1 MRITPLEVQNHHFS
15 RRFTGLDPDEVQTF
29 LRMVAEDYESLMR
42 ENEVLVEKALRLEGR
57 VEELAAD
64 ERILRETLVS
74 AQAMSEDMRQSAV
87 REAEVLLSEA
97 EVRAEKILDASHRRA
112 ARLAEEIREMRSVR
126 ARLAMALRAS
136 IESHLNLVDNL
147 EKATDEE
154 DPIAEGKVTYL
165 SPNPGASSADSSGS
179 A

>member
-1 MRITPLEVQNHHFS
+1 MRITPLEVQNHNFS
-15 RRFTGLDPDEVQTF
+15 RRFTGLDPDEVVTF

-126 ARLAMALRAS
+126 ARLASALRAS

-147 EKATDEE
+147 EKANDEE

>member
-126 ARLAMALRAS
+126 ARLATALRAS